1 MMNVVK
7 SVFAMAVL
15 AACAHVSASPI
26 VATPDF
32 PVKKT
37 METVKA
43 EQPAPA
49 CQCPTQQV
57 SAAKKTA

>member
-1 MMNVVK
+1 MNVVK

-37 METVKA
+37 MET
-43 EQPAPA
+43 EQAAPA